1 MFEIFDIKLINS
13 KDPSYFKDKLII
25 RNTFDSISQES
36 TVKHNKQGFDHE
48 NKESFDLYF
57 TNTNYYLI
65 EHPFEYWFELKNYL
79 DNFFNSP
86 KQEYISV
93 YIKVLELLKFDVY
106 TRYYPT
112 GLYINFYI
120 VNYKNKNSSA
130 QRFHHLLNLN
140 VTDSAKEFYYNVY
153 KKLTMVKL

>member
-57 TNTNYYLI
+57 TNTNSLISINKNLKYKDAYDFLNNEANIALIKYL
-65 EHPFEYWFELKNYL
+65 FLNKDAMGFDRTLNDVFNRDKYL
-79 DNFFNSP
+79 FCYVNS
-86 KQEYISV
+86 
-93 YIKVLELLKFDVY
+93 IKDLTIDSILYAEIGKASLNKDHKMYNLLK
-106 TRYYPT
+106 
-112 GLYINFYI
+112 
-120 VNYKNKNSSA
+120 
-130 QRFHHLLNLN
+130 
-140 VTDSAKEFYYNVY
+140 
-153 KKLTMVKL
+153 KLGMCK

>member
-1 MFEIFDIKLINS
+1 MSNLPISFTLIDTSDIDTQAFD
-13 KDPSYFKDKLII
+13 
-25 RNTFDSISQES
+25 
-36 TVKHNKQGFDHE
+36 NKFLMKFNG
-48 NKESFDLYF
+48 K
-57 TNTNYYLI
+57 YYLI

-93 YIKVLELLKFDVY
+93 YIKVLELLKFDIY

-112 GLYINFYI
+112 GIYINFYI
-120 VNYKNKNSSA
+120 VGNNYKNSSIE
-130 QRFHHLLNLN
+130 RFHHLLNLN

-153 KKLTMVKL
+153 KKLTMVK